1 MSLIDKM
8 SNLTLMNDM
17 NDMNDTN
24 WKDNIIP
31 GSRIKLI
38 NNDNQYI
45 FYGYNHNK
53 SIICCF
59 AADSSNIAENS
70 LYTIKENIE
79 ILL

>member
-8 SNLTLMNDM
+8 SNLTLMNNM
-17 NDMNDTN
+17 NNMNNMN

-31 GSRIKLI
+31 GSRIKLN
-38 NNDNQYI
+38 NNDNEYI
-45 FYGYNHNK
+45 FYGYNHDK

-59 AADSSNIAENS
+59 TADSSNIAENS

-79 ILL
+79 KLL